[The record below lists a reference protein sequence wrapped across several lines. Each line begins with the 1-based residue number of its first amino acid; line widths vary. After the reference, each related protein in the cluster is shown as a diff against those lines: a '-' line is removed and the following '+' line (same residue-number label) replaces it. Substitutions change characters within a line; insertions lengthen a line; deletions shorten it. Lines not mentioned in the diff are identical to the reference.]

1 MNSKELWN
9 LLESNNN
16 EDIQSMVT
24 MCIVYLIK
32 KRNLRLKGILKG
44 IKNCIKS
51 MGGVNDVYRCI

>member
-1 MNSKELWN
+1 MSSKELWN
-9 LLESNNN
+9 LLENNSN

-32 KRNLRLKGILKG
+32 KRNLELKNILKG

-51 MGGVNDVYRCI
+51 MEV